1 MSKYFL
7 VEANEIPWGVCQR
20 ITYDWKE
27 ALDQYGKLKKFLE
40 KVPCVIK
47 LSSVETYIDEH
58 GREKEY
64 QKTIYEKRLAE
75 SKNITLLTE
84 KVRNNIKELLEA
96 RQMYSSFYKEANE
109 NTLNMSHAIELI
121 NFSLLS
127 GEQRDNVLYNIE
139 NNTIKRRISQTQL
152 KYLDE
157 INSELVTILNKCV
170 CIDNKVKAIND
181 KSQKYNES
189 DAAYKKNKNYLKTLG
204 IDIDTHISYD
214 IPDISEVDLEK
225 ISKDNSYHMEV
236 IKKID
241 EEVIEEYNYINKK
254 DVNINIESNEEEKEY
269 NDYIE
274 SNRGINS
281 LDEQF
286 KKVREKLCLNS

>member
-20 ITYDWKE
+20 ITYDWKD

-40 KVPCVIK
+40 EVPCTVK

-75 SKNITLLTE
+75 SKNILLLTE
-84 KVRNNIKELLEA
+84 KIRNDIKGLLGA
-96 RQMYSSFYKEANE
+96 RQLYSLFYREANE
-109 NTLNMSHAIELI
+109 NTLNISHAIELI

-127 GEQRDNVLYNIE
+127 GEQRDDVLYNIE
-139 NNTIKRRISQTQL
+139 NNTLKRRISQTQL

-157 INSELVTILNKCV
+157 INSDLVTILNKCV
-170 CIDNKVKAIND
+170 SINDKINAING

-189 DAAYKKNKNYLKTLG
+189 KAAYEKNKNYLKTLG
-204 IDIDTHISYD
+204 IDIDTHITYD
-214 IPDISEVDLEK
+214 IPDISEVNLEEIEK
-225 ISKDNSYHMEV
+225 NNSYHMDV
-236 IKKID
+236 IRKID
-241 EEVIEEYNYINKK
+241 EEVIEEYIPNKEEISIN
-254 DVNINIESNEEEKEY
+254 ENEEEKIY

-274 SNRGINS
+274 SDRGINS
-281 LDEQF
+281 LNEQF
-286 KKVREKLCLNS
+286 KKVREKLCINA